1 MIIKYFAWLKNIT
14 ETEEEKVDDKNI
26 TDVKTL
32 KEFLLKKYP
41 QLDQYMKKEN
51 DFIRVAINLEYVTT
65 NELINSKDEIAL
77 FPPVSGG

>member
-14 ETEEEKVDDKNI
+14 NTEEEEVNNKNI

-41 QLDQYMKKEN
+41 KLNQYMKED
-51 DFIRVAINLEYVTT
+51 DFIRVAINLEYITSNKT
-65 NELINSKDEIAL
+65 IDSKDEIAL

>member
-1 MIIKYFAWLKNIT
+1 MIIKYFAWIKNIT
-14 ETEEEKVDDKNI
+14 NTEEEKVDDKNI

-32 KEFLLKKYP
+32 KKFLLKKYP
-41 QLDQYMKKEN
+41 QLNQYMTKKD

-65 NELINSKDEIAL
+65 NALINSKDEIAL

>member
-1 MIIKYFAWLKNIT
+1 MIIKYFAWIKNIT
-14 ETEEEKVDDKNI
+14 NTEEEEVNNKNI

-41 QLDQYMKKEN
+41 KLNQYMKKD
-51 DFIRVAINLEYVTT
+51 DFIRVAINLEYITS
-65 NELINSKDEIAL
+65 NETIDSKDEIAL

>member
-14 ETEEEKVDDKNI
+14 NTEEEKVDDKNI

-41 QLDQYMKKEN
+41 KLNQYMKED
-51 DFIRVAINLEYVTT
+51 DFIRVAINLEYITSNKT
-65 NELINSKDEIAL
+65 IDSKDEIAL

>member
-14 ETEEEKVDDKNI
+14 NTEEEEVNDKNI

-41 QLDQYMKKEN
+41 KLNQYMKED
-51 DFIRVAINLEYVTT
+51 DFIRVAINLEYITT
-65 NELINSKDEIAL
+65 NKPISSKDEIAL